1 MYNKSLILIIFLM
14 LSFTL
19 ISAQGTKWK
28 RRVPENKLKTQLFHS
43 TQSINLPT
51 AETLQKGDFQF
62 EISHRFIPTIKSGSK
77 DLWGFDGPANI
88 RLALGYAITDNT
100 LLNLGRSNL
109 DNNFDLTLKQW
120 LFQFDSE
127 TFPITAAAIVGGAY
141 NSDIPNVDDNL
152 FQFFGQLAINTM
164 FAKTIGIGVVP
175 SYLYNS
181 HIQCE
186 DIQYSFTLGTNIQYY
201 LSDMYS
207 IIVEWNPTVIGWR
220 KDFNPVALG
229 FEIETGGH
237 FFKIILTNSSDLNT
251 TQFLSG
257 ADKSFNSGEW
267 RFGFN
272 ITRVL

>member
-1 MYNKSLILIIFLM
+1 M

>member
-1 MYNKSLILIIFLM
+1 MHSKSFILLIFLL

-28 RRVPENKLKTQLFHS
+28 RRVPENKFKAQLFHS

-77 DLWGFDGPANI
+77 EFWGFDGPANI

-120 LFQFDSE
+120 LFQIDSK
-127 TFPITAAAIVGGAY
+127 TLPITAAAILGGAY

-201 LSDMYS
+201 ISDMYS
-207 IIVEWNPTVIGWR
+207 IIVEWNPTVTGWR

-237 FFKIILTNSSDLNT
+237 FFKIILTNSSDLNAA
-251 TQFLSG
+251 QFLSG
-257 ADKSFNSGEW
+257 ADKSFDSGEW